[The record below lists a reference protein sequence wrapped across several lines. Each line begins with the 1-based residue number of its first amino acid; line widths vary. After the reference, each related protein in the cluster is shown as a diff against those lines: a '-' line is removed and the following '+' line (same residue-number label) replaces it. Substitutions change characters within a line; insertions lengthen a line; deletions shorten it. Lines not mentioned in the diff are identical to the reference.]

1 MLWYLRGHSWKERNK
16 KQKNKLYIPLI
27 IVFFIAAVLLLLQSK
42 QKNKTISVVCVQ
54 KGGYEFRDFKLSR
67 AKKYLGV
74 GVA

>member
-1 MLWYLRGHSWKERNK
+1 MKRK
-16 KQKNKLYIPLI
+16 KQKTKKQTLHSLNYC
-27 IVFFIAAVLLLLQSK
+27 FFIAAVLLLLQSK